1 MILRILR
8 KIRSRHWDQAGF
20 TLIELMVS
28 LVICGIISLGITVA
42 NSQVMIQTVKNND
55 YTTANRHVLNAIQ
68 WISRDAEMAQEIEN
82 WENFPQSDNLT
93 LSWITWENLSVQVV
107 YSVDAEGQLRR
118 TYTIEGSPPKENL
131 IAQYVK
137 IDPASSNCTWDNEE
151 LTLTIT
157 GSVGEGTRVVNVTR
171 LNTTASRPNL

>member
-8 KIRSRHWDQAGF
+8 KIRSRHWGQAGF

-42 NSQVMIQTVKNND
+42 NSQVITQTVKNND
-55 YTTANRHVLNAIQ
+55 YTIANRHVLNAMH

-107 YSVDAEGQLRR
+107 YSVDAEGQFKR
-118 TYTIEGSPPKENL
+118 TYTIEGSPPKETL
-131 IAQYVK
+131 IAQYVN
-137 IDPASSNCTWDNEE
+137 IDPASSNCTWDEE
-151 LTLTIT
+151 VLTLTLT
-157 GSVGEGTRVVNVTR
+157 GSVGEGTRIVNVTR
-171 LNTTASRPNL
+171 LNTTASRPKL

>member
-8 KIRSRHWDQAGF
+8 RIRSWHRGQAGYN
-20 TLIELMVS
+20 LVELAVS
-28 LVICGIISLGITVA
+28 LAICGIIGLGAAIA
-42 NSQVMIQTVKNND
+42 NSQMINQTVKNSD
-55 YTTANRHVLNAIQ
+55 YTTANRHVLNAIH

-93 LSWITWENLSVQVV
+93 LSWVTWENESVEVV

-118 TYTIEGSPPKENL
+118 IYNIEGSPPHELL

-137 IDPASSNCTWDNEE
+137 IDPASSSCSWDDEE
-151 LTLTIT
+151 LTLTLT
-157 GSVGEGTRVVNVTR
+157 GSVGEGWRVVNVTR
-171 LNTTASRPNL
+171 LSTTASRPNL

>member
-8 KIRSRHWDQAGF
+8 KIRSRRWGQAGF

-28 LVICGIISLGITVA
+28 LAICSIISLGITVA
-42 NSQVMIQTVKNND
+42 NSQLITQTVKNND
-55 YTTANRHVLNAIQ
+55 YTTANRHVLNAIH

-107 YSVDAEGQLRR
+107 YSVDAEGQLKRI
-118 TYTIEGSPPKENL
+118 YTIEGSPPKENL

-137 IDPASSNCTWDNEE
+137 IDPASSSCTWDNEE